1 MITVFKPFE
10 NQPVAN
16 PIPLFDP
23 VTMAT
28 LDIFC
33 LFVFQ
38 LKCEM
43 CP

>member
-1 MITVFKPFE
+1 MNTVFEPYE

-16 PIPLFDP
+16 PIPLLDP

-33 LFVFQ
+33 LFL
-38 LKCEM
+38 LKLKYEM
-43 CP
+43 CT